1 MVIPVDAWLDVMGR
15 EYLGGFIRQG
25 GAAVRFV
32 VAEAAVLDRVADG
45 LRERA
50 AACGLECVRVDVAT
64 VRLHMLQNVVFAV
77 AAALPW
83 EQLLQARLERL
94 VADAG
99 HRWPEPG
106 RQAPLPAL
114 AEANGMAPHLL
125 RRDLAQALS
134 REIWGDRQLSLD
146 FRHAMITLLEA
157 RLTGEDAALAEAV
170 MAWLRGAPRNVA
182 QLRQAQV
189 GRRIDRGNARAV
201 LMSLCRWVRQ
211 CSGTAAACCCCSTSA
226 SCTASAAWS
235 PRAWRTRRRR

>member
-32 VAEAAVLDRVADG
+32 VAEAAVLDRATDG

-94 VADAG
+94 VAVLRSVPAG
-99 HRWPEPG
+99 PE
-106 RQAPLPAL
+106 
-114 AEANGMAPHLL
+114 E
-125 RRDLAQALS
+125 
-134 REIWGDRQLSLD
+134 
-146 FRHAMITLLEA
+146 
-157 RLTGEDAALAEAV
+157 
-170 MAWLRGAPRNVA
+170 GA
-182 QLRQAQV
+182 
-189 GRRIDRGNARAV
+189 G
-201 LMSLCRWVRQ
+201 C
-211 CSGTAAACCCCSTSA
+211 
-226 SCTASAAWS
+226 
-235 PRAWRTRRRR
+235 RTRILEVARR